1 MKGPFYPYIMEKIT
15 KGSRCNFIFSCWFF
29 FFFVNAEIIRGVL
42 DFLLWLINQ
51 RTVGVWDAFTTLW
64 WCVQCILMAKYV
76 VPLYHQKR
84 CLALFLM
91 VQRVVVVD
99 GWLFADDR
107 FFFFFIPAF
116 LSLLAK
122 VHTCPL
128 FFSFLNFSP

>member
-1 MKGPFYPYIMEKIT
+1 
-15 KGSRCNFIFSCWFF
+15 
-29 FFFVNAEIIRGVL
+29 
-42 DFLLWLINQ
+42 
-51 RTVGVWDAFTTLW
+51 
-64 WCVQCILMAKYV
+64 MAKYV
-76 VPLYHQKR
+76 VPPYHQKR

-99 GWLFADDR
+99 GWLFADDC